1 MYVTSAGKKILGLCC
16 MVGLFIRSRNAINN
30 QLLGQCNIGKVETSA
45 VLVGTVCGIESRTV
59 RYIPSFSS
67 VGR

>member
-1 MYVTSAGKKILGLCC
+1 MRGW
-16 MVGLFIRSRNAINN
+16 MFIRSRNAINN

-45 VLVGTVCGIESRTV
+45 ILVGTVCGIGSRTV
-59 RYIPSFSS
+59 WYIPSFSS

>member
-1 MYVTSAGKKILGLCC
+1 

-30 QLLGQCNIGKVETSA
+30 QLLGQCSRGKVETSA
-45 VLVGTVCGIESRTV
+45 ILVGTVCGIGNRTV